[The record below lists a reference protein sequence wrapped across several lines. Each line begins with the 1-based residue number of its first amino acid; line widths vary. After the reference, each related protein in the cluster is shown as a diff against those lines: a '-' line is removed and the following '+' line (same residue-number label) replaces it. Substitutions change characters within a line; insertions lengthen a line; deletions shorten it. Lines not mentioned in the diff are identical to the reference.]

1 MSICVIVSLLL
12 VVSPV
17 CGKQSGFTLF
27 NLKQYTKEM
36 TWKEAQKFCRDKHI
50 DLATVTSD
58 KVFLG
63 LWGWIGLYKE
73 NENGTWK
80 WSEGNKTSNY
90 TNWSAT
96 EPNYLD
102 KEDCVYMD
110 KKSKMFN
117 EPCRRRHELIC
128 SDEKLDL
135 VKENKTW
142 EEALEHCR
150 SLKERDQENPTS
162 PFIHPFIINTAYSLM
177 GSRGE
182 LEPINSTSLFRKN
195 IYDLA
200 TLITADDHDYARE
213 KAQQATTDEV
223 WTGLRFLGDE
233 WFWVGGEQLQYQN
246 IPSCPTFRC
255 GVLEKSSNKSFG
267 IKDCNER
274 NNFFCYKRPESRD
287 DHLISAIQPI
297 SHTRSSSTRAR
308 LHNCCSPS
316 DLREKDRRKLKAN

>member
-27 NLKQYTKEM
+27 NLKHYAKENM

-63 LWGWIGLYKE
+63 LSGWIGLYKE

-80 WSEGNKTSNY
+80 WSEGNKISNY

-96 EPNYLD
+96 EPNFLD

-110 KKSKMFN
+110 KESRMFN
-117 EPCRRRHELIC
+117 DPCSKRHELIC

-150 SLKERDQENPTS
+150 SLKERDQENSTS
-162 PFIHPFIINTAYSLM
+162 P
-177 GSRGE
+177 
-182 LEPINSTSLFRKN
+182 FRKN

-213 KAQQATTDEV
+213 KAQQATTDEM

-255 GVLEKSSNKSFG
+255 GVLEKNSNKSFG
-267 IKDCNER
+267 IKDCSER
-274 NNFFCYKRPESRD
+274 KNFFCYKRPESRD
-287 DHLISAIQPI
+287 GV
-297 SHTRSSSTRAR
+297 
-308 LHNCCSPS
+308 
-316 DLREKDRRKLKAN
+316 

>member
-1 MSICVIVSLLL
+1 VQRHPSVKKMSICVIVSLLL

-63 LWGWIGLYKE
+63 LSGWIGLYKE

-135 VKENKTW
+135 V
-142 EEALEHCR
+142 
-150 SLKERDQENPTS
+150 
-162 PFIHPFIINTAYSLM
+162 
-177 GSRGE
+177 
-182 LEPINSTSLFRKN
+182 
-195 IYDLA
+195 
-200 TLITADDHDYARE
+200 
-213 KAQQATTDEV
+213 

-287 DHLISAIQPI
+287 
-297 SHTRSSSTRAR
+297 
-308 LHNCCSPS
+308 
-316 DLREKDRRKLKAN
+316 